1 MCDKNFKKENDEK
14 ETSEKER
21 VQEIMKKLDL
31 TEEQKKF
38 IIDIINV
45 ESHDDQ

>member
-1 MCDKNFKKENDEK
+1 MCDKNFKKENDDK
-14 ETSEKER
+14 ETFEKER
-21 VQEIMKKLDL
+21 MQEIMKKLNL

-45 ESHDDQ
+45 ESNDDQ